1 MSKRNFVKL
10 VYLISRFFL
19 AWTFLNFLAH
29 SDSNNNEFKSSND
42 EDDDEIFDEKP
53 KNRIKFVNP
62 MISYATVLK
71 L

>member
-1 MSKRNFVKL
+1 M
-10 VYLISRFFL
+10 ISRVFL
-19 AWTFLNFLAH
+19 ASWTFLNFLAH
-29 SDSNNNEFKSSND
+29 SDNNN
-42 EDDDEIFDEKP
+42 DDDEEDEEIFDEKP